1 MAKNH
6 DLLKCP
12 LCEGQGEVRRAD
24 LIERLTDS
32 ELKNGL
38 DARLA
43 SIIQSQEE
51 TELTAVADAASARN
65 FHKDVHSW
73 NPEVP
78 MWRRSPKE

>member
-12 LCEGQGEVRRAD
+12 LCEGQGEVRRAH

-38 DARLA
+38 DAYLA
-43 SIIQSQEE
+43 SIIQSEE
-51 TELTAVADAASARN
+51 EAELTAAADAPSARN